1 MRRRV
6 SDCWAANADAA
17 AAVEVA
23 FAFSVLSYQ
32 VMQARFHGALYG
44 TLWFAKYAQLTG

>member
-1 MRRRV
+1 MRRRRV

-23 FAFSVLSYQ
+23 FSVLSYQ
-32 VMQARFHGALYG
+32 VMQARFDGALYG
-44 TLWFAKYAQLTG
+44 LQNMHSTQGDF

>member
-17 AAVEVA
+17 AAAVEV
-23 FAFSVLSYQ
+23 AFSVLSYQ
-32 VMQARFHGALYG
+32 VMQARFDEALYG
-44 TLWFAKYAQLTG
+44 LQNMHSSQGDF